1 MTPHTD
7 TPWPLRCP
15 SPGSLL
21 FSVFL
26 TSSSTFLPFQAWSAL
41 ASSLLPAPGFL
52 LPLTGPSWSPLLPLP
67 SLCGFPGGS
76 GGKESASHAG
86 DTGSIPGSGRSPGG
100 GMATHSSILFWRIP
114 WTEEPGRL
122 LSMRSHRV

>member
-7 TPWPLRCP
+7 TPWPLGCQ

-21 FSVFL
+21 SSVYL
-26 TSSSTFLPFQAWSAL
+26 TSSSTFLLFQAWSAL
-41 ASSLLPAPGFL
+41 ASSILPAPGFL
-52 LPLTGPSWSPLLPLP
+52 LPLTGPSWSALLPPP

-86 DTGSIPGSGRSPGG
+86 DTGSIHGSGRSPGG
-100 GMATHSSILFWRIP
+100 GNGNSLQYSFLENPMYRGAWQATVHEAS
-114 WTEEPGRL
+114 
-122 LSMRSHRV
+122 